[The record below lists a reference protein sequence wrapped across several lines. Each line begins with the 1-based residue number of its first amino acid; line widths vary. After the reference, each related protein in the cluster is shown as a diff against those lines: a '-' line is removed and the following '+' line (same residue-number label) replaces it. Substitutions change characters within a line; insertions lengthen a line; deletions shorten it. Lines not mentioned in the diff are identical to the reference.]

1 MNGGFLVR
9 HWRQA
14 QSRGH
19 FAEGNGCSG
28 GLKMPDLRPYD
39 NVVGSFRTMF
49 RRWVLICSVIAFGL
63 ALSGCT
69 KCGPIWD
76 DWMQSPK
83 SCKSD
88 HF

>member
-1 MNGGFLVR
+1 MWQRWITIIGLV
-9 HWRQA
+9 A
-14 QSRGH
+14 
-19 FAEGNGCSG
+19 
-28 GLKMPDLRPYD
+28 
-39 NVVGSFRTMF
+39 
-49 RRWVLICSVIAFGL
+49 IGL
-63 ALSGCT
+63 ALGSCT